1 MAALGAIRFRW
12 TARRSVPE
20 AWWERRSVDG
30 CDAMKRYR
38 WGRPQK
44 RGLLLPGNFGKPVS
58 IFVDPLARNAMRFR
72 AAGAA
77 TSRAAGA
84 WIGRG
89 DSSREIACT
98 RARAR
103 ASAGVFGG
111 SEAVG
116 DGIKEG
122 GDGTGGT
129 SGAAAA
135 ARGW

>member
-1 MAALGAIRFRW
+1 MPENFEKSGA
-12 TARRSVPE
+12 
-20 AWWERRSVDG
+20 
-30 CDAMKRYR
+30 
-38 WGRPQK
+38 
-44 RGLLLPGNFGKPVS
+44 
-58 IFVDPLARNAMRFR
+58 ARNAMRFR

-77 TSRAAGA
+77 ASRGAEA

-89 DSSREIACT
+89 DVSRAT
-98 RARAR
+98 ARARARR

-116 DGIKEG
+116 DGIREG

-135 ARGW
+135 ARGS